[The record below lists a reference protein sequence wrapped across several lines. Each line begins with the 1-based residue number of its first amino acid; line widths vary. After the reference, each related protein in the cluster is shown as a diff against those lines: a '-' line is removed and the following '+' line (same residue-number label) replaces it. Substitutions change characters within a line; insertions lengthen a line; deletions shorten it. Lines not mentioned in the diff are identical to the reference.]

1 MTMTVEILASDD
13 PKSNQVEILI
23 SKDDLESLIND
34 LECLRIGKMDHL
46 HFMSP
51 DWGGDQLGTKPR
63 RPTSQIAHHLRID
76 LVSEE

>member
-1 MTMTVEILASDD
+1 MTMTVEILDPDD
-13 PKSNQVEILI
+13 PKSSQVEIFI
-23 SKDDLESLIND
+23 NKDDLEILIND
-34 LECLRIGKMDHL
+34 LECIRLGRMDHL

-51 DWGGDQLGTKPR
+51 DWGGDRLGTTPR